1 MIFRTHLP
9 LHARSQSNSK
19 AVLIAAI
26 SGRALAAAARR
37 AGYRALVADF
47 FCDDDT
53 RALAARTTRLPGDL
67 HRGMDAEKI
76 ADALA
81 GLSEGEEPLAL
92 VCGSGFE
99 RLPELVDTLAAR
111 FPLAGCGGEAIRRV
125 KDPERFAADC
135 AALGIPHPEI
145 RRAPPADPRNWLV
158 KRDGGAGG
166 THVSRANGD
175 AAAPGRYFQ
184 RFVAGGSVSALFVAD
199 GGQAHVVGFSRQF
212 AAPTANAPYR
222 YGGAV
227 RLRRLDRRDAGT
239 IGGWLSALTRRCNLV
254 GLCSADLIRDAR
266 GYHLLEINPRPGATL
281 DIFDTEE
288 APLMEAHI
296 AAARGRAIRLPVFS
310 DCMASVI
317 AYADRPLEVFPRID
331 WPDWAADRQAA
342 GTALQ
347 AGDPV
352 CTIFA
357 RGANMRATRQA
368 LNARARELQRQWAG
382 GARP

>member
-1 MIFRTHLP
+1 MPLP
-9 LHARSQSNSK
+9 AKSQNNSK

-53 RALAARTTRLPGDL
+53 QALAEGTIKLPGDL
-67 HRGMDAEKI
+67 HSGIDPDRIVGTLEE
-76 ADALA
+76 
-81 GLSEGEEPLAL
+81 LSAGEEPLAL

-99 RLPELVDTLAAR
+99 RRPEIVDSLIR
-111 FPLAGCGGEAIRRV
+111 HFPLAGCGGEAIRRV

-145 RRAPPADPRNWLV
+145 RRERPDDPQNWLV
-158 KRDGGAGG
+158 KREGGAGG
-166 THVSRANGD
+166 THISRVNGD
-175 AAAPGRYFQ
+175 AAVPGRYFQ
-184 RFVAGGSVSALFVAD
+184 RFVQGRSISALFLGD
-199 GGQAHVVGFSRQF
+199 GQSTRIVGFSRQF
-212 AAPTANAPYR
+212 ASPAANAPYR

-227 RLRRLDRRDAGT
+227 RLRRFDRDDAAM
-239 IGGWLSALTRRCNLV
+239 IGGWLSALTHRVNLV
-254 GLCSADLIRDAR
+254 GLCSADLIRDAD

-281 DIFDTEE
+281 DIFDADE
-288 APLMEAHI
+288 APLMEAHLD
-296 AAARGRAIRLPVFS
+296 ASRGRPLRLPRFS

-317 AYADRPLEVFPRID
+317 AYTDRPLDSFPEID
-331 WPDWAADRQAA
+331 WPDWVADRQSA

-357 RGANMRATRQA
+357 RGANIRATRQN
-368 LNARARELQRQWAG
+368 LNERARDLQHQWAG
-382 GARP
+382 AQP